1 MTTSRTLPHGSTRP
15 RSGPRRRRAIGALL
29 VAGVLVIT
37 ACGGDDDATATTVA
51 VSTAAPAPVS
61 SETAT
66 TIAATSDT
74 ADLADLPAPS
84 DTGDIPL
91 PVGTGDIPLPVGTGD
106 IPLPPVTADLPY
118 QISVTVGLDSGDDR
132 IEMVPLGATV
142 VLTVVNPDEADEFH
156 LHGFD
161 LGDDQVMPAG
171 QPASFTFVANQVGS
185 FELESH
191 ETGGVL
197 MILEIV

>member
-1 MTTSRTLPHGSTRP
+1 MGAVL
-15 RSGPRRRRAIGALL
+15 AVGAL
-29 VAGVLVIT
+29 VMT
-37 ACGGDDDATATTVA
+37 ACGGDDDESSATTVA
-51 VSTAAPAPVS
+51 VSTAAPAPS
-61 SETAT
+61 TSETPT

-132 IEMVPLGATV
+132 IEMVPLGSTV

-161 LGDDQVMPAG
+161 LGDDQMMPAG

>member
-84 DTGDIPL
+84 D
-91 PVGTGDIPLPVGTGD
+91 TGD